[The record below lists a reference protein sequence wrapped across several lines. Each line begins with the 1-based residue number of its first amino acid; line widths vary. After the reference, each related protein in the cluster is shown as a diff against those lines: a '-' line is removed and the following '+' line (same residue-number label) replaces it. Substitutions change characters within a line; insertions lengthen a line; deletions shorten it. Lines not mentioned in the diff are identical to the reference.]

1 MTIYLDVEDL
11 LYIAER
17 TLGGVPKIR
26 DVGLLH
32 ASSARPQTF
41 AFGHDAYPTLPEK
54 AAALLHSIVGNH
66 ALIDGNKRLGFAA
79 MAVFCEITGA
89 RLTLSNDEAYELTMA
104 VARGE
109 LEVPDIAATLRH
121 SGIA

>member
-1 MTIYLDVEDL
+1 VTIYLDVEDL

-41 AFGHDAYPTLPEK
+41 AFGHDAYPALLDK

-79 MAVFCEITGA
+79 MAVFCEINGA
-89 RLTLSNDEAYELTMA
+89 RLTMSNDEAYELTMS

-109 LEVPDIAATLRH
+109 LDVPEIAAALRR
-121 SGIA
+121 SGIS